1 MFPMSEVLHENKTFE
16 KVDYSNKEL
25 RDREFSHC
33 VFKSC
38 NFEKADLSGND
49 FMDCT
54 FENCNLSL
62 AKMAKTGLKN
72 INFIGC
78 KLTGVD
84 FSPCNDFLFSVNFT
98 SCLLDYSA
106 FQRKK
111 MKKTKFKD
119 CSIKES
125 HFTDVD
131 LTESGFENCD
141 LLNTFFQ
148 QNNLEKTDF
157 RTARNFTID
166 PEQNKMKK
174 AKFSVLGL
182 PGLLGKYDVVIE

>member
-1 MFPMSEVLHENKTFE
+1 METIHENKTFE

-25 RDREFSHC
+25 RQREFIHC

-38 NFEKADLSGND
+38 SFEKADLSGND
-49 FMDCT
+49 FLDCI
-54 FENCNLSL
+54 FENCNMSL
-62 AKMAKTGLKN
+62 AKLAKTGLKN
-72 INFIGC
+72 VSFKGC
-78 KLTGVD
+78 KLTGID
-84 FSPCNDFLFSVNFT
+84 FTPCNDFLFTVSFT
-98 SCLLDYSA
+98 SCQMDYVA

-111 MKKTKFKD
+111 MRKTLFNE

-131 LTESGFENCD
+131 LGESVFDQCELGG
-141 LLNTFFQ
+141 TFFQ
-148 QNNLEKTDF
+148 DNNLEKADF

-174 AKFSVLGL
+174 AKFSAGGL
-182 PGLLGKYDVVIE
+182 EGLLGKYGIEVE